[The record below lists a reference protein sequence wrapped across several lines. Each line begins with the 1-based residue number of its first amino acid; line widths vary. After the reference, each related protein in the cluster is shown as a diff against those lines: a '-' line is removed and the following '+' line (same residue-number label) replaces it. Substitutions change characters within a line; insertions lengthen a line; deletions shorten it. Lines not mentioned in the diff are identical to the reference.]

1 MDTILTKLRDIIGD
15 NYTFIPESQEFYGG
29 AKIFSLQY
37 ANIDSSTLTVYKN
50 GTLWLI
56 TPVAGNGVAWARTG
70 TTVTITKTG
79 HGLITGDS
87 VTISVSSD
95 VTALPLGVKTATKLT
110 DNTFTVVGLSA
121 GATSGTCT
129 YTVIANYSYSSA
141 TGKVTITGIL
151 TSGDALTFEYNA
163 YEKYSTSELRS
174 YIRSAIYQLA
184 VNKYRVFTAKS
195 DNIIF
200 PTPSESEECLLAI
213 IAAILIKGNVRQ
225 YRTPEFTMTFDT
237 DNMSVEK
244 KIRTTLIQYRKTFG
258 VIQYI
263 GTDEQLPEPTDN

>member
-1 MDTILTKLRDIIGD
+1 MTNILEKLRNLIQD
-15 NYTFIPESQEFYGG
+15 NYKFIPETQEYYGG
-29 AKIFSLQY
+29 AKLFPLQY
-37 ANIDSSTLTVYKN
+37 TNIDSITLTIYKN

-56 TPVAGNGVAWARTG
+56 TPIAGSGVAWARTG
-70 TTVTITKTG
+70 SIITITKTG

-95 VTALPLGVKTATKLT
+95 VTALPLGSKTVTKLN
-110 DNTFTVVGLSA
+110 DNTFTVVGLNA

-129 YTVIANYSYSSA
+129 YTIVANYSYSST

-151 TSGDALTFEYNA
+151 TSGDTLTFEYNA
-163 YEKYSTSELRS
+163 YEKYSTSELRG

-184 VNKYRVFTAKS
+184 VNKYKVFTAKS

-200 PTPSESEECLLAI
+200 PSASESEECLISI

-225 YRTPEFTMTFDT
+225 YRTPEFSIIFDT

-244 KIRTTLIQYRKTFG
+244 KIRATLIQYRKTFG
-258 VIQYI
+258 VFAYI
-263 GTDEQLPEPTDN
+263 KPDEQLPEPTDA